1 MPQFYAGETRT
12 ARVTM
17 RNPTGK
23 GFSYQAAVILGLPE
37 IARSEQSFA
46 IPSGEEKIIGFPLTI
61 PSVAGTHPVHVHVSS
76 GGESLAIYRATE
88 DVTILEQVV
97 QLTVLSGNGGW
108 NADVLDPT
116 RKRWLRGE
124 YSPATSGLAPD
135 WESPS
140 IATPSLS
147 FQILSKKFLLNIM
160 SDGWPII
167 YTYVY
172 GPYLVEVPNWGA
184 YTYNVKTSS
193 MTGPGVATLTQIP
206 AVTNGVIVYGRC
218 VSTMNYLGVS
228 GVPTPFLLT
237 VEVESCSDIAGKLAF
252 SEYLPSRIQCWA
264 TARNIPYSG
273 GIPNFGSVYPLKL
286 TLSYQ
291 YWYEGGYTYIRRSD
305 LIGSAEPT

>member
-76 GGESLAIYRATE
+76 GGESLTIYRATE

-124 YSPATSGLAPD
+124 YEPATAGLAPD

-160 SDGWPII
+160 ANGWPII

-184 YTYNVKTSS
+184 YTYDVKTLS
-193 MTGPGVATLTQIP
+193 MMPGGTMAEIP
-206 AVTNGVIVYGRC
+206 AVSNGVVVYGTC
-218 VSTMNYLGVS
+218 LGYTNYLGVS
-228 GVPTPFLLT
+228 GVPTPFLLAIA
-237 VEVESCSDIAGKLAF
+237 VDSYSDIAGKLSIGA
-252 SEYLPSRIQCWA
+252 YLPSRLMCWV
-264 TARNIPYSG
+264 TASGLPYSG
-273 GIPNFGSVYPLKL
+273 GLPVFSGPLKL

-291 YWYEGGYTYIRRSD
+291 YWFEGGYTFIRRSS
-305 LIGSAEPT
+305 LVGVASPA